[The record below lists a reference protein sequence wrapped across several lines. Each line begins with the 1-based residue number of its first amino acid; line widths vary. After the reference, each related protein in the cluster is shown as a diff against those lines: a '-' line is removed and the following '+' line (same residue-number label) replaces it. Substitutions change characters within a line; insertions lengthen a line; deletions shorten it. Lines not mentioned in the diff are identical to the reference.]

1 VADGNVKEAI
11 MLNSI
16 KRLTIAQHER
26 GLRWKNGSF
35 VGVLG
40 PGVYCHNDFPD
51 RRFQP

>member
-1 VADGNVKEAI
+1 MENVKEAI
-11 MLNSI
+11 MRDAI

-40 PGVYCHNDFPD
+40 PGVYWDLDPWG
-51 RRFQP
+51 RVQT